1 MPTTGESE
9 EVNEEERTLEL
20 EQEKRGRTAAVTKT
34 HHTLERLNASGED
47 SGSIENGIETLWKV
61 LDTSLT
67 VMKELQGVYLPLG
80 ENENKNAVRH
90 KAEGPEQEVNNV
102 IEKAERVIKHIL
114 ETKKKHANATKK
126 TLLQTQND
134 DNTEVLNER
143 NFKIDLSLLETI
155 N

>member
-1 MPTTGESE
+1 M
-9 EVNEEERTLEL
+9 N
-20 EQEKRGRTAAVTKT
+20 KRKEPGQLQLPKHT
-34 HHTLERLNASGED
+34 TLERLNASGED

-90 KAEGPEQEVNNV
+90 RAEGPEQEVNNV

-114 ETKKKHANATKK
+114 EKKKK
-126 TLLQTQND
+126 TCKCN
-134 DNTEVLNER
+134 
-143 NFKIDLSLLETI
+143 
-155 N
+155 